1 MYTLKQRTEAEE
13 GEKNK
18 TVSVDDKVVHL
29 ENPRELFINSV
40 IEFNKVA
47 RHKIRNE
54 KSKECSHA
62 SNNQLKNIMTATKQ
76 IKYLRMNLKN
86 V

>member
-1 MYTLKQRTEAEE
+1 MKQRRTEAEE

-18 TVSVDDKVVHL
+18 TVSVDHKIVHL
-29 ENPRELFINSV
+29 ENARELFINSV

-47 RHKIRNE
+47 RYKIRNE
-54 KSKECSHA
+54 KSIECSYT

-76 IKYLRMNLKN
+76 IKYLRMNLRN